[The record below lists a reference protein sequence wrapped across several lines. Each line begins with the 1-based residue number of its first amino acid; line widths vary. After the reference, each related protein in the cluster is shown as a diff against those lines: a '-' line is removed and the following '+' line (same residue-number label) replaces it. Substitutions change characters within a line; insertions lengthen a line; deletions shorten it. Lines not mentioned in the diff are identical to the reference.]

1 MTSTNN
7 KSIAVSILTQVVAQS
22 NSAENIQFYHVTRP
36 HAPGTNRH
44 LPPLH
49 QKKFRAR
56 PSSTGLVSLFPPFPI
71 PSFPATYIRRD
82 EGSTS
87 SRDSGGG
94 WRSGAPEDGTERAD
108 GGQVPVSVC
117 EGERDGQGRWIE
129 GWGGGDAE
137 EGVFGLEG
145 IEE

>member
-1 MTSTNN
+1 VAIVDGTR
-7 KSIAVSILTQVVAQS
+7 IALS
-22 NSAENIQFYHVTRP
+22 
-36 HAPGTNRH
+36 
-44 LPPLH
+44 
-49 QKKFRAR
+49 
-56 PSSTGLVSLFPPFPI
+56 PFPI

-94 WRSGAPEDGTERAD
+94 RRSGAAEDFTERVD

-117 EGERDGQGRWIE
+117 EGERDGTSGWIE
-129 GWGGGDAE
+129 GWSCGDAE
-137 EGVFGLEG
+137 EGVFSVEG